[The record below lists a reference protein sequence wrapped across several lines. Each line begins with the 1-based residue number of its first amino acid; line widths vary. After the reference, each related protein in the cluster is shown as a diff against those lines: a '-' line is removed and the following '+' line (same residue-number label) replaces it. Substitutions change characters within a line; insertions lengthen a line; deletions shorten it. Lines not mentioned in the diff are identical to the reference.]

1 MPRPAVLVFSR
12 SFGFIKHGLLPFFL
26 AKTCQDS
33 LDMGWE
39 GPTYTFSNSVF
50 SSVLLSPLCGYV
62 VFPGPETLRFL
73 RAHWLPPGSQPS
85 PCGPTV
91 SSTRSLSPWSSSSF
105 PCFQKFVFCL
115 LPPIFV
121 VDSDGLCLFSFP
133 ITLIEHLGGEGRN
146 GSQLAKT

>member
-50 SSVLLSPLCGYV
+50 SSVLLSPLCGYI

-105 PCFQKFVFCL
+105 PCFRNLSSACSLPSL
-115 LPPIFV
+115 LLIVMVYAF
-121 VDSDGLCLFSFP
+121 FP
-133 ITLIEHLGGEGRN
+133 SLL
-146 GSQLAKT
+146 L